1 MVMADLGKPPESI
14 GLAAPLAPDL
24 IKLDFRADS
33 LGLVPPSLELVLVEL
48 GGLVTFAESMLGFEP
63 TFILLTP
70 NFGTVVLLIEIY
82 YFSFESLDDLDFNS
96 KSVTFYLSLVSF

>member
-1 MVMADLGKPPESI
+1 MADLGKPPESI

-63 TFILLTP
+63 IFILLTP